1 MSDPTE
7 IVARGYDAMAEAYL
21 AWSQADD
28 FPVRGKYLAYL
39 LDALP
44 DGADVL
50 ELGCG
55 AGLPV
60 TKALAEH
67 MEVTAVDI
75 SRRQLE
81 LARVNA
87 PAASFIRANMAELEL
102 PEGAF
107 DAVVAVH
114 SVTHVPRERHED
126 LFRRIHDWLRP
137 GGIFVASFGGSDNP
151 SEVDEDW
158 LGAPMFFSHF
168 DAETTVALV
177 ENAGFEIIRRELVQ
191 QVEHGVEGAFL
202 WLVARSI

>member
-7 IVARGYDAMAEAYL
+7 IVARGYDVIAEVYL
-21 AWSQADD
+21 AWSEAED
-28 FPVRGKYLAYL
+28 FSARREYLGYL

-55 AGLPV
+55 AGLPATRALSERMRV
-60 TKALAEH
+60 TG
-67 MEVTAVDI
+67 VDI

-81 LARVNA
+81 LARTNA
-87 PAASFIRANMAELEL
+87 PDATLIRANMEELEL

-107 DAVVAVH
+107 DAVVAFH
-114 SVTHVPRERHED
+114 SVTHLPRERHEA
-126 LFRRIHDWLRP
+126 LFRRIHHWLRP
-137 GGIFVASFGGSDNP
+137 GGIFVASFGGTDNP

-168 DAETTVALV
+168 DGDTTVALV
-177 ENAGFEIIRRELVQ
+177 ENAGFETLRRELIQ

>member
-1 MSDPTE
+1 VSDPTE
-7 IVARGYDAMAEAYL
+7 IVARGYDAIADAYL
-21 AWSQADD
+21 AWSQEED
-28 FPVRGKYLAYL
+28 FPARRKYLTYL

-60 TKALAEH
+60 TRALSER
-67 MEVTAVDI
+67 MRVTGVDI
-75 SRRQLE
+75 SRGQLE
-81 LARVNA
+81 LARTNA
-87 PAASFIRANMAELEL
+87 PEATFIQANMDELEL
-102 PEGAF
+102 PERAF
-107 DAVVAVH
+107 DAVVALH
-114 SVTHVPRERHED
+114 SVTHG
-126 LFRRIHDWLRP
+126 WLRL
-137 GGIFVASFGGSDNP
+137 GGIFVASFGGTDNP

-177 ENAGFEIIRRELVQ
+177 ENAGFETLRRELIQ
-191 QVEHGVEGAFL
+191 QGEHGVEGAFL

>member
-1 MSDPTE
+1 MSDPTQ
-7 IVARGYDAMAEAYL
+7 IVAAGYDAIAEAYL
-21 AWSQADD
+21 AWSQAED
-28 FPVRGKYLAYL
+28 FGGRAKYLAYL

-44 DGADVL
+44 DAVDVL

-60 TKALAEH
+60 TRALAEH

-87 PAASFIRANMAELEL
+87 PDATFIQANLEELEL
-102 PEGAF
+102 PDGAF
-107 DAVVAVH
+107 DATVAFH
-114 SVTHVPRERHED
+114 SVTHLPRERHGA
-126 LFRRIHDWLRP
+126 LFRRIHGWLRP
-137 GGIFVASFGGSDNP
+137 GGLFVASFGATDNP
-151 SEVDEDW
+151 SDVDDDW

-177 ENAGFEIIRRELVQ
+177 ENAGFEIVRRELVQ
-191 QVEHGVEGAFL
+191 QIEHGVEGAFL
-202 WLVARSI
+202 WLIARSI